1 MMEMRVSKFCDKQ
14 TLGVLRQA
22 DAVMLIK
29 EIWRKYGFSDACLYE
44 RLSKCGGMDAF
55 QGFRQAAAQK
65 ICCASATHDF
75 VNLQVLISVRKV
87 RFIRA

>member
-1 MMEMRVSKFCDKQ
+1 MMGMRVSKFCDKQ

-29 EIWRKYGFSDACLYE
+29 EIWRKHGFSDACLYE

-55 QGFRQAAAQK
+55 QVFGRQPHK
-65 ICCASATHDF
+65 
-75 VNLQVLISVRKV
+75 
-87 RFIRA
+87 RFIVPTRLMILLNFKF